1 MPAEQRRAIQ
11 QCSFYY
17 NRSMGRPACSAA
29 GGVLHIVLE
38 QGTDLGNVAFSS
50 TCWKPSMFELEGRQ
64 GASIEN
70 TTITTTTVLGWPAL
84 VEGGTASNGSSS

>member
-11 QCSFYY
+11 QYIFYY

-38 QGTDLGNVAFSS
+38 QGTVLGNVAFSS
-50 TCWKPSMFELEGRQ
+50 TGWKPSMFELEGRQ
-64 GASIEN
+64 GTSIEEV
-70 TTITTTTVLGWPAL
+70 ITSTTVFGWSAL
-84 VEGGTASNGSSS
+84 VGGGTARRGSSS

>member
-64 GASIEN
+64 GTSIGE
-70 TTITTTTVLGWPAL
+70 TVTATTVLGWSAP
-84 VEGGTASNGSSS
+84 VGGGTAPKR